1 MVARLTDEEL
11 VEELRSRGEE
21 PGPVM
26 DSTRVVYQ
34 RKLAKLMAEKA
45 KGEKRRRRV
54 KGYCARY
61 PGHGMCCILWS
72 GCCVCGGTVVRERR

>member
-26 DSTRVVYQ
+26 DSTRGVYQ

-54 KGYCARY
+54 RGYCARY
-61 PGHGMCCILWS
+61 PPHEVAMACAVS
-72 GCCVCGGTVVRERR
+72 CGVGAVSVEVQ